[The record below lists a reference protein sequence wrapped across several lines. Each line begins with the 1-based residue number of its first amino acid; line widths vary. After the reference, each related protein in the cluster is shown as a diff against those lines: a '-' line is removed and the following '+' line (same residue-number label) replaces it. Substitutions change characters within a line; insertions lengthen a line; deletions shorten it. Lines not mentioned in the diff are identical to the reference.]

1 MHWLSDSFENAKIFK
16 TIPHILSLPISAK
29 ATFPYCCI
37 VFPIF
42 RASRILKKYVHTTY
56 STLNLG
62 KNVTI
67 KERSSLLKNNVNCT
81 QFCSALIYCALVQN
95 ALHWIF
101 LSLKASIQF
110 MVQVD
115 FLPEIKSGWKKK
127 TTNAKGIRDSNELE
141 KKLQCTYL
149 LLTANIKIL
158 SILFFFFW
166 TDFAHFF

>member
-1 MHWLSDSFENAKIFK
+1 MVRFFLNVWSLHWLIDSFENTKIFK
-16 TIPHILSLPISAK
+16 TILHILLPPISTNAPI
-29 ATFPYCCI
+29 PYCCI
-37 VFPIF
+37 VFLIF
-42 RASRILKKYVHTTY
+42 RASCVLIKYVHNTTY

-115 FLPEIKSGWKKK
+115 FLPEIKSGWKKNYK
-127 TTNAKGIRDSNELE
+127 MP
-141 KKLQCTYL
+141 KK
-149 LLTANIKIL
+149 
-158 SILFFFFW
+158 
-166 TDFAHFF
+166 

>member
-1 MHWLSDSFENAKIFK
+1 MKFTSVEWNFWKYKNLQTHPTHFIAPNNTNAP
-16 TIPHILSLPISAK
+16 IP
-29 ATFPYCCI
+29 YYCI

-42 RASRILKKYVHTTY
+42 RASCVLQKYVHTTY

-115 FLPEIKSGWKKK
+115 FLPEIKSCWKKK
-127 TTNAKGIRDSNELE
+127 LQVP
-141 KKLQCTYL
+141 KKLGTQMNSKRNCNVL
-149 LLTANIKIL
+149 I
-158 SILFFFFW
+158 
-166 TDFAHFF
+166 